1 MPARHAVPS
10 AGYSKAQVSEGS
22 HGFCRYV
29 RLNVSL
35 PFCPPSRNLG
45 PECAGLLCLVSWFPL
60 AGSGSAELVGDEVT
74 VWEAAV
80 SPAQPRDQRVP
91 GLSPSLGPVG
101 TFPTDSY
108 FQFQGIILSGL
119 LNVGVFPSVPAPVG

>member
-1 MPARHAVPS
+1 MFPCPS
-10 AGYSKAQVSEGS
+10 ARLHLTLALSVLGCCAWS
-22 HGFCRYV
+22 HGSSWRA
-29 RLNVSL
+29 LGLQSL
-35 PFCPPSRNLG
+35 LG
-45 PECAGLLCLVSWFPL
+45 M
-60 AGSGSAELVGDEVT
+60 EVT
-74 VWEAAV
+74 IWEAAV

-119 LNVGVFPSVPAPVG
+119 LNVGVFPSVLAPVG